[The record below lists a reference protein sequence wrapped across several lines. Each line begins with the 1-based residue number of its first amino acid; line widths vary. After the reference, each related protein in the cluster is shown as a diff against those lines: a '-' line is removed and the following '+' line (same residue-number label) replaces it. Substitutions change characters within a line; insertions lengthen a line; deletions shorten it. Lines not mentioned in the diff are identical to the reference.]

1 MLCHPQACAS
11 LPSVDLPEFVRRQPR
26 DLEYNLSFC
35 RAPFTESFFSSA
47 PLFWR
52 ISRSCASTNSTEIN
66 WVDQDLLLETK
77 QILIGTVKV
86 AVLVSPLIL

>member
-52 ISRSCASTNSTEIN
+52 ISRSCASTNSTELN
-66 WVDQDLLLETK
+66 CVDQDLL
-77 QILIGTVKV
+77 
-86 AVLVSPLIL
+86 

>member
-35 RAPFTESFFSSA
+35 RVV
-47 PLFWR
+47 L
-52 ISRSCASTNSTEIN
+52 SRNGG
-66 WVDQDLLLETK
+66 VRPD
-77 QILIGTVKV
+77 
-86 AVLVSPLIL
+86 

>member
-35 RAPFTESFFSSA
+35 RAPFTESCF
-47 PLFWR
+47 PLR

-66 WVDQDLLLETK
+66 WVDQDLL
-77 QILIGTVKV
+77 
-86 AVLVSPLIL
+86 